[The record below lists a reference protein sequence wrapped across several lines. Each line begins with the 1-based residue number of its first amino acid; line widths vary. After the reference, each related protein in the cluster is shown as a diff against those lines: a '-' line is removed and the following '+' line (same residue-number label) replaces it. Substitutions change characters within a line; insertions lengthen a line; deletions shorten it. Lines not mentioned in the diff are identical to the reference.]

1 MTEDASTG
9 PKTVIVTG
17 AATGIGEGVAREVAR
32 QGWNLVL
39 DDLDDQGLQRVAD
52 DLAQNGTE
60 VMTSTASVTSTDE
73 LAQMVE
79 DVMARFGRIDGLVVA
94 AGGHFGARP
103 TEDLSDE
110 EWESTIA
117 LNLTGAF
124 KTARAVIPAMKAA
137 SGGRIV
143 MISSATGRM
152 PTMTAQSVSSYAA
165 AKAGV
170 IGFVKQ
176 LAVELG
182 PHDITVNAVA
192 PGTTWTQRVEKI
204 RTRESLDT
212 IAAAVP
218 LGRIA
223 EIDDQVGPIVFLLSD
238 ASRYMTGCVLDVT
251 GGRIMV

>member
-1 MTEDASTG
+1 VTDGGSTA
-9 PKTVIVTG
+9 PRTAIVTG
-17 AATGIGEGVAREVAR
+17 AATGIGEGVARALAS

-39 DDLDDQGLQRVAD
+39 DDLDADGLAS
-52 DLAQNGTE
+52 LARELDASGCE
-60 VMTSTASVTSTDE
+60 VMTSTASVTSTED
-73 LAQMVE
+73 LDGMVAE
-79 DVMARFGRIDGLVVA
+79 ALDRFGRIDGLVVA

-103 TEDLSDE
+103 TEELTDD

-124 KTARAVIPAMKAA
+124 KTARAVIPSMKEAG
-137 SGGRIV
+137 SGRIV

-152 PTMTAQSVSSYAA
+152 PTMAAQSVSSYAA

-176 LAVELG
+176 LAVEMG
-182 PHDITVNAVA
+182 PHQITVNAVA
-192 PGTTWTQRVEKI
+192 PGTTWTQRVQKI
-204 RTRESLDT
+204 RTRESLDSIT
-212 IAAAVP
+212 ATVP

-223 EIDDQVGPIVFLLSD
+223 EIDDQVGPILFLLSD